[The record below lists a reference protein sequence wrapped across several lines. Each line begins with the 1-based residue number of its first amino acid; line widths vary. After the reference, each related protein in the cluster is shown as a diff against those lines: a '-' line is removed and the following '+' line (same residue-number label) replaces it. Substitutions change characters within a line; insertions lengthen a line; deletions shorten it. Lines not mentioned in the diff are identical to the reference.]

1 MAEFPDADLQ
11 GVTELRIHGVS
22 GTPVTDMLEHPH
34 PVQVSGDAQAGFYR
48 RGSADDPELPE
59 RRPERRLEA
68 YSWGGLT
75 AGASARAFWL
85 LLLPFTL
92 VNVASWSHPVRPRP
106 RFAPVGWMSGLVRL
120 IALTVTGTITLGV
133 AHLSLDVVAW
143 QCGGDD
149 TRCASHHFFTRFMT
163 KGYWSEPGHRLV
175 VGAAVP
181 ILLVAVLWWLSRST
195 GHAYEE
201 YAEHVPDDA
210 PPPEPPPSVAAT
222 SPATPPGG
230 AAPDSASG
238 STSCGAADFARPRFW
253 KGGRPLRRLRS
264 LHTGAALAAVAGVVA
279 YAVRHEAGDDR
290 RAAGTVLVAA
300 ALVVVA
306 LASLLAVLPY
316 SGRRRELFEH
326 RDPPALARIAMDAVQ
341 YLGAIVMVAALV
353 YAWTWSGA
361 ARPGILPGLHHAIN
375 RLLRWQMILWVA
387 LVVCT
392 VWALV
397 PYRRTARESLSGRP
411 MFWGFAEP
419 VLAALGVV
427 VAGTYV
433 SGIGFRV
440 ADYLGTPVPSSCLPG
455 CGVDQTKAVLG
466 VPPEYYWAGTAFAVA
481 AAAALATGVGVFLR
495 TRKAAKR
502 RRALVRTEYAVPAG
516 QDERVATIAK
526 AEAKAKLTDSGDIVL
541 LGVLAPALVGT
552 FLLWVFQD
560 HIDGH
565 FLSALT
571 TSGTWLVGAFAVA
584 IVGLGRSA
592 YRNDR
597 LRRTVGIIWDL
608 ATFWPR
614 AAHPFAPPCYC
625 ERTVPELR
633 RRVSRLRAAGGRIVL
648 SAHSQGTV
656 IAAATALQ
664 IPPGDRDCVGL
675 VTYGSPLDRLY
686 ARAFPHYFGAES
698 LADIDRALGG
708 RWRNL
713 YRHTDPIGGPVFSTV
728 VSPTGQDRL
737 FVDPAFAKDSYEFSW
752 PRTRAHSGY
761 PHDPRFEQTIT
772 EVAADV
778 ESSCAG
784 PPAAS
789 PTPAPAR
796 RGGGAAGRAPRRS
809 P

>member
-1 MAEFPDADLQ
+1 MGEFPDADLE

-22 GTPVTDMLEHPH
+22 GTPVTSMLEHPH

-75 AGASARAFWL
+75 ARASARAFWL

-133 AHLSLDVVAW
+133 AHLSLDVIAW
-143 QCGGDD
+143 QCGGDA
-149 TRCASHHFFTRFMT
+149 TRCASHHFFTHFMT

-175 VGAAVP
+175 VGAAFP

-195 GHAYEE
+195 GKAYEE

-210 PPPEPPPSVAAT
+210 PPADAAGT
-222 SPATPPGG
+222 S
-230 AAPDSASG
+230 
-238 STSCGAADFARPRFW
+238 SCGAADFARPRFW

-264 LHTGAALAAVAGVVA
+264 LHTGAALAGVAGVVA

-290 RAAGTVLVAA
+290 HSAGTVLLVAA
-300 ALVVVA
+300 LAVVA

-326 RDPPALARIAMDAVQ
+326 RDPPALARVAMDAVQ
-341 YLGAIVMVAALV
+341 YLGALVMVAALV

-375 RLLRWQMILWVA
+375 RLLRWQMLLWLA
-387 LVVCT
+387 LLLCT

-455 CGVDQTKAVLG
+455 CGVDQTNAVLG
-466 VPPEYYWAGTAFAVA
+466 VPPEYYWAGTAFSVA
-481 AAAALATGVGVFLR
+481 AAAAVLTLIGVMVATRVMAR
-495 TRKAAKR
+495 R
-502 RRALVRTEYAVPAG
+502 RRALVRTEYAVPTG
-516 QDERVATIAK
+516 DHDRVATIAT
-526 AEAKAKLTDSGDIVL
+526 AEAKAKFTDSGDIVL

-552 FLLWVFQD
+552 FLLWVFED
-560 HIDGH
+560 HVDGH
-565 FLSALT
+565 VLSALT
-571 TSGTWLVGAFAVA
+571 TFGTWLVGAFAVA

-633 RRVSRLRAAGGRIVL
+633 RRVSRLRAAGGRVVL

-664 IPPGDRDCVGL
+664 IAPGDRDCVGL

-698 LADIDRALGG
+698 LADVERVLGG

-713 YRHTDPIGGPVFSTV
+713 YRHTDPIGGPVFSTT
-728 VSPTGQDRL
+728 VSPTGKDRL
-737 FVDPAFAKDSYEFSW
+737 LVDPSFAKDTYEFSW

-772 EVAADV
+772 EVAAEV
-778 ESSCAG
+778 ETSCAG
-784 PPAAS
+784 PP
-789 PTPAPAR
+789 PPPPP
-796 RGGGAAGRAPRRS
+796 APRRRRTPRPAPS
-809 P
+809 